1 MTNAQQ
7 ALPGMQRLLAIMR
20 QLRDPKSGCPWDLK
34 QDSQSLARHLLE
46 EAYELVA
53 ALESGDATAVRD
65 ELGDVLFQ
73 VVFHAQLAA
82 EKHDYDFDAVAASIA
97 NKLERRHPHVF
108 AGASAAVG
116 QWEQIKATE
125 RSSRGATSTL
135 DDVPLA
141 LPALQRATKLGK
153 RAATVGF
160 DWPDAS
166 GARDKITEELEEIAE
181 AQVGQGNST
190 VEDEMGDLLLAVTS
204 YARHLKVDP
213 ETALRRANQRF
224 EARFRLM
231 EQLAAK
237 RQLNLAG
244 LGPAALDQL
253 WCEAKI
259 NVQS

>member
-1 MTNAQQ
+1 MSDVEQ
-7 ALPGMQRLLAIMR
+7 ALPGMQRLLTIMR
-20 QLRDPKSGCPWDLK
+20 QLRDPQSGCPWDLK
-34 QDSQSLARHLLE
+34 QDSRSLARHLLE

-53 ALESGDATAVRD
+53 ALESGDSTAVRD

-73 VVFHAQLAA
+73 VVFHAQLAT
-82 EKHDYDFDAVAASIA
+82 ENRDYDFDAVAAGIA

-108 AGASAAVG
+108 ASAVAEVG

-125 RSSRGATSTL
+125 RTVRGATSTL
-135 DDVPLA
+135 DDLPLA

-166 GARDKITEELEEIAE
+166 GARDKIMEELEEITQ
-181 AQVGQGNST
+181 AQAGHGSST
-190 VEDEMGDLLLAVTS
+190 MEDEMGDLLLAVTS

-237 RQLNLAG
+237 RQLNLAA
-244 LGPAALDQL
+244 LSPAALDQL
-253 WCEAKI
+253 WMQAK
-259 NVQS
+259 NSVQS